1 MQPLQMNFLSTQMVR
16 PFGTLKKE
24 MFRTPTPAESQRYHY
39 GLFHGKK
46 HHQRK
51 KRVFSMKY
59 RIETQKPNI

>member
-1 MQPLQMNFLSTQMVR
+1 MQS
-16 PFGTLKKE
+16 
-24 MFRTPTPAESQRYHY
+24 FRHPGRQGCHGSETPTPAESQRYHY